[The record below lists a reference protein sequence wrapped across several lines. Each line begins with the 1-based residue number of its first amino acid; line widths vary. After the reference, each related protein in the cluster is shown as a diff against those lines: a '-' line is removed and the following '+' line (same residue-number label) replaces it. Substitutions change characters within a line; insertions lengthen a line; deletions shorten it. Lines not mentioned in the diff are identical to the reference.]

1 MVDLGRIKET
11 SKDTVASWEVAADEH
26 HQTTP
31 QQSGLIQGSQ
41 PSDVSSN
48 QIRRPTRRIRLR
60 KLKRSKGTTEQF
72 VFVWQRMMAESTCNV
87 TSVKNGTTQS
97 ARACQMNHQ
106 FLSAMNPKKTPT
118 SNEEENPKQLRPNDD
133 FTDNPSQQADEEWDR
148 KMSIPIIN
156 LETTPPFTI
165 EQDADI
171 NEEEEDQGVQ
181 LRTYSNEDIE
191 NALHNIYDSLAK
203 IPSGMEKSVFH
214 AGFLR
219 GPGRPTRGYGI
230 QKFYADL

>member
-1 MVDLGRIKET
+1 MSCGYDSCVQMMPAPGSVSQTPQVLTSGTQPINTPSDPPVQITKPELRIRLRKLKET

-26 HQTTP
+26 HQKTTAE
-31 QQSGLIQGSQ
+31 QSGPTQGSQ
-41 PSDVSSN
+41 PSN

-60 KLKRSKGTTEQF
+60 KLKEKRKYFVYPKIKGNNRTFCICMEKNDGRKYWQCNRCEEWYHPECLGLSDEPS
-72 VFVWQRMMAESTCNV
+72 VFICHE
-87 TSVKNGTTQS
+87 
-97 ARACQMNHQ
+97 CQ
-106 FLSAMNPKKTPT
+106 PKKTPT

-171 NEEEEDQGVQ
+171 
-181 LRTYSNEDIE
+181 
-191 NALHNIYDSLAK
+191 K
-203 IPSGMEKSVFH
+203 
-214 AGFLR
+214 
-219 GPGRPTRGYGI
+219 
-230 QKFYADL
+230 